1 MSRLS
6 LALDTP
12 DLAQH
17 YENASVDRQFKAGK
31 QLIERLQIE
40 PGERV
45 LDVGAGTGLLAEH
58 VAGVVGKAGSVTGI
72 DPLPLRI
79 EIAKRKAR
87 ANLSFAVGDAYELD
101 GFDATSFDVV
111 YLNAVFHWL
120 PDKRTPLQSFFRLLK
135 PGGRLGIS
143 TGSKDHVARLQE
155 IKVDVLSRP
164 PYSQHLAPDAGVSHR
179 VSPSELR
186 GLFQQTG
193 FQVVSIDVEPN
204 SILHASPEAAIEHSQ
219 ASSFGNFLG
228 HLPENLRAAARAE
241 IVRELEKFRTPE
253 GYRQDGSRI
262 FAVAKKP

>member
-17 YENASVDRQFKAGK
+17 YESASVDRQFKAGK
-31 QLIERLQIE
+31 ELIDRLRIA

-45 LDVGAGTGLLAEH
+45 LDIGAGTGLLAEH
-58 VAGVVGKAGSVTGI
+58 VAGLVGERGSVTGI

-87 ANLSFAVGDAYELD
+87 PNLSFAVGSAYELD
-101 GFDATSFDVV
+101 GYAAASFDVI

-120 PDKRTPLQSFFRLLK
+120 PDKLKPLQSFFRLLK
-135 PGGRLGIS
+135 PGGRLGIT
-143 TGSKDHVARLQE
+143 TGSKDHVARLQT
-155 IKVDVLSRP
+155 IKSEVLARP
-164 PYSQHLAPDAGVSHR
+164 PYNQHLQPDAGVSHR
-179 VSPSELR
+179 VSASELQ
-186 GLFQQTG
+186 GLFEQTG
-193 FQVVSIDVEPN
+193 FEVVSIDVSPN

-228 HLPENLRAAARAE
+228 HLPESLRASARAE
-241 IVRELEKFRTPE
+241 ILRELEKHRTPE
-253 GYRQDGSRI
+253 GYRQDGARI

>member
-17 YENASVDRQFKAGK
+17 YEDASVDRQFKAGK
-31 QLIERLQIE
+31 QLIERLQIQ

-45 LDVGAGTGLLAEH
+45 LDVGAGTGLLAEY
-58 VAGVVGKAGSVTGI
+58 VAGIVGAAGSVAAI

-79 EIAKRKAR
+79 EIAKRKGR

-101 GFDATSFDVV
+101 GFEAASFDAI

-120 PDKRTPLQSFFRLLK
+120 PEKSKPLRSFFRLLK

-143 TGSKDHVARLQE
+143 TGSKDHVARLQA
-155 IKVDVLSRP
+155 IKAEVLARS
-164 PYSQHLAPDAGVSHR
+164 PYNQHLEPDAGVSHR
-179 VSPSELR
+179 VSASELR
-186 GLFQQTG
+186 GLFEQTG
-193 FQVVSIDVEPN
+193 FQVVSINIEPN
-204 SILHASPEAAIEHSQ
+204 NILHASTEAAIEHSQ

-228 HLPENLRAAARAE
+228 HLPEHLRAAARAE
-241 IVRELEKFRTPE
+241 ILSELEKFRTPE